1 MAMAKEASMDGRRTW
16 RWRMA
21 KVGMTCGA
29 ATAVGMAVR
38 DPDGWQRR
46 ACRTVHVAWQAAR
59 DYRTT
64 WKHVEARRSSACSS
78 DVWCATYADMHARQ
92 ANRLLQLAR
101 KNGGLY
107 AKIAQFVAARSNVGL
122 PEVYGKKLQQMQ
134 DKADPKPYATVQ
146 HVLEL
151 DMGKQTLQ
159 RAFRRIEETPVAAA
173 SIAQVHKAQL
183 MDGRCVAVKVQY
195 PQIKK
200 QFMADLFL
208 LETIHAT
215 ARCMLPKL
223 NLKWLLDDFRESCKQ
238 ELDFR
243 KEQANAK
250 ALHAIMKGTK
260 GIHVPEVLNDLSSA
274 RVIVMEYVEGWRIDD
289 RTSMKANGVKE
300 RDVARLLANAYG
312 KMMFA
317 GGTVHC
323 DPHAGNLLVRKDA
336 EGGPQLVFLDHGLY
350 VNLTTRLRKE
360 YASLWVALKN
370 KSNKN
375 LQLATKKLG
384 VPADLLRFHPL
395 LFEGD
400 PPAQH
405 RAWQTIPRQQ
415 RKDMDHW
422 ISSRMDGQGQLAA
435 DAMRFLTSL
444 PREIVYL
451 HRAQAIVASLD
462 RELVGRGKGENARLD
477 VYFKYAKSAAA

>member
-1 MAMAKEASMDGRRTW
+1 MEASAGGRGARTW

-21 KVGMTCGA
+21 QAGA
-29 ATAVGMAVR
+29 ASGACAIAGMAVR

-46 ACRTVHVAWQAAR
+46 AWRTVRTAWRAAR
-59 DYRTT
+59 DYRSTCV
-64 WKHVEARRSSACSS
+64 HVQARSARTCSG

-92 ANRLLQLAR
+92 ADRLLQLAQQ
-101 KNGGLY
+101 NGGLY

-122 PEVYGKKLQQMQ
+122 PDVYGKKLQQMQ
-134 DKADPKPYATVQ
+134 DKADPKPYAAVQ
-146 HVLEL
+146 HVLEQ
-151 DMGKQTLQ
+151 DVGKQTLQ
-159 RAFRRIEETPVAAA
+159 QTFQRIEETPVAAA

-183 MDGRCVAVKVQY
+183 VDGRHVAVKVQY

-208 LETIHAT
+208 LETIHALS
-215 ARCMLPKL
+215 RCVLPQL

-243 KEQANAK
+243 TEQANAK
-250 ALHAIMKGTK
+250 ALRAIMKGTK
-260 GIHVPEVLNDLSSA
+260 GIHVPEVLDSLSSA
-274 RVIVMEYVEGWRIDD
+274 RVIVMEYVDGWRIDD

-300 RDVARLLANAYG
+300 TDVAGLLAHAYG
-312 KMMFA
+312 KMMFL

-336 EGGPQLVFLDHGLY
+336 KGRPQLVFLDHGLY
-350 VNLTTRLRKE
+350 VKLPTQLRKE

-415 RKDMDHW
+415 RKDMDEW
-422 ISSRMDGQGQLAA
+422 ISLRMDGRGQLAA
-435 DAMRFLTSL
+435 DATRFLTSL

-477 VYFKYAKSAAA
+477 VYFKYAKAAAA